1 MRIDTRLLKQHSA
14 LIAQRSVLC
23 AALCAM
29 LFALC
34 SVGEA
39 QQAKIPHIGF
49 LLDVPASTLAAR
61 IEAFQQGLRELGYVE
76 GKNIVIEWREAAKG
90 NFDRAR
96 ELADELVHLK
106 VDVLVSPGPTVT
118 RVLREATS
126 TIPIVM
132 AQDTDPV
139 GSGFALSLARPGRNI
154 TGLASLAPETGGKQM
169 ELLREISPKITRV
182 AIIGNSN
189 NPGDAQA
196 LRETVIAAGSI
207 DVFLRYLDVRDVK
220 DLDRIF
226 QTAAKGRADALLVL
240 GNPILNAHRKQIVD
254 LAAKHRFPATYGRPE
269 FVEAGGLLY
278 YGTNYNDLSRR
289 AATFVDKILKGAKPA
304 DLPIEQPT
312 KFEFIINL
320 KAAKQI
326 GLTIPNKVLA
336 KADRVIR

>member
-1 MRIDTRLLKQHSA
+1 MRIDTRSLKQHSA

-76 GKNIVIEWREAAKG
+76 GKNIVTEWREANG

-139 GSGFALSLARPGRNI
+139 GSGFALSLARPGGNI

-182 AIIGNSN
+182 AIVGNSN

-207 DVFLRYLDVRDVK
+207 DVFLRYLDVPDIK

-226 QTAAKGRADALLVL
+226 QTAAKARADALLVL

-269 FVEAGGLLY
+269 FV
-278 YGTNYNDLSRR
+278 
-289 AATFVDKILKGAKPA
+289 
-304 DLPIEQPT
+304 
-312 KFEFIINL
+312 NL

-326 GLTIPNKVLA
+326 SFVIPNKVLA
-336 KADRVIR
+336 KADKVIR

>member
-1 MRIDTRLLKQHSA
+1 MKIHTTQNTPRASRKRKFLRL
-14 LIAQRSVLC
+14 VLC
-23 AALCAM
+23 A
-29 LFALC
+29 LFMAFC
-34 SVGEA
+34 ISVRA
-39 QQAKIPHIGF
+39 QQPANVPRIGF
-49 LLDVPASTLAAR
+49 LLDVPASTLSSR
-61 IEAFQQGLRELGYVE
+61 IDAFHQGLRDLGYVE
-76 GKNIVIEWREAAKG
+76 GKNIIIEWRDTNG

-106 VDVLVSPGPTVT
+106 VGVLVSPGPSVT

-139 GSGFALSLARPGRNI
+139 GSGFALSLAHPGRNI
-154 TGLASLAPETGGKQM
+154 TGLATLAPETGGKQM

-207 DVFLRYLDVRDVK
+207 DVFLRYLDVPDIK
-220 DLDRIF
+220 DLERIF
-226 QTAAKGRADALLVL
+226 QTAAKARADALLVL

-278 YGTNYNDLSRR
+278 YGTNYNDLARR

-312 KFEFIINL
+312 KFELVINL

>member
-1 MRIDTRLLKQHSA
+1 MRIETRSLKQHSA
-14 LIAQRSVLC
+14 LVAQRSVLC
-23 AALCAM
+23 VALCVM

-34 SVGEA
+34 SVGET
-39 QQAKIPHIGF
+39 QSAKIPHIGF
-49 LLDVPASTLAAR
+49 LLDVPASTLTAR

-76 GKNIVIEWREAAKG
+76 GKNIVIEWREASG

-106 VDVLVSPGPTVT
+106 VDVLVSPGPSVT

-207 DVFLRYLDVRDVK
+207 DVFLRYLDVPDIK
-220 DLDRIF
+220 DLERIF
-226 QTAAKGRADALLVL
+226 QTAAKARADALLVL

>member
-1 MRIDTRLLKQHSA
+1 MRIETRSLKQHSA

-49 LLDVPASTLAAR
+49 LLDVPASTLTAR

-76 GKNIVIEWREAAKG
+76 GKNVVTEWREANG

-106 VDVLVSPGPTVT
+106 VDVLVSPGPSVT

-139 GSGFALSLARPGRNI
+139 GSGFALSLARPGGNI

-169 ELLREISPKITRV
+169 DS
-182 AIIGNSN
+182 
-189 NPGDAQA
+189 
-196 LRETVIAAGSI
+196 
-207 DVFLRYLDVRDVK
+207 
-220 DLDRIF
+220 
-226 QTAAKGRADALLVL
+226 
-240 GNPILNAHRKQIVD
+240 
-254 LAAKHRFPATYGRPE
+254 
-269 FVEAGGLLY
+269 
-278 YGTNYNDLSRR
+278 
-289 AATFVDKILKGAKPA
+289 
-304 DLPIEQPT
+304 
-312 KFEFIINL
+312 
-320 KAAKQI
+320 
-326 GLTIPNKVLA
+326 
-336 KADRVIR
+336 

>member
-1 MRIDTRLLKQHSA
+1 MRIETRSLKQHSA
-14 LIAQRSVLC
+14 LVAQRSVLC
-23 AALCAM
+23 VALCVM

-34 SVGEA
+34 SVGET
-39 QQAKIPHIGF
+39 QSAKIPHIGF
-49 LLDVPASTLAAR
+49 LLDVPASTLTAR

-76 GKNIVIEWREAAKG
+76 GKNIVIEWREASG

-106 VDVLVSPGPTVT
+106 VDVLVSPGPSVT

-207 DVFLRYLDVRDVK
+207 DVFLRYLDVPDIK
-220 DLDRIF
+220 DLERIF
-226 QTAAKGRADALLVL
+226 QTAAKARADALLVL

-326 GLTIPNKVLA
+326 GLAITNKVLA

>member
-1 MRIDTRLLKQHSA
+1 MKIHTTQNTPRASRKRKFLRL
-14 LIAQRSVLC
+14 VLC
-23 AALCAM
+23 A
-29 LFALC
+29 LFMAFC
-34 SVGEA
+34 ISVRA
-39 QQAKIPHIGF
+39 QQPANVPRIGF
-49 LLDVPASTLAAR
+49 LLDVPASTLSSR
-61 IEAFQQGLRELGYVE
+61 IDAFHQGLRDLGYVE
-76 GKNIVIEWREAAKG
+76 GKNIIIEWRDTNG

-106 VDVLVSPGPTVT
+106 VGVLVSPGPSVT

-139 GSGFALSLARPGRNI
+139 CSGFALSLAHPGRNI
-154 TGLASLAPETGGKQM
+154 TGLATLAPETGGKQI

-196 LRETVIAAGSI
+196 LRQTIIAAGSI
-207 DVFLRYLDVRDVK
+207 DVFLRYLDVPDIK
-220 DLDRIF
+220 DIETIF
-226 QTAAKGRADALLVL
+226 QTAARARADALLVL

-278 YGTNYNDLSRR
+278 YGTNYKDLARR

-312 KFEFIINL
+312 KFELVINL

>member
-1 MRIDTRLLKQHSA
+1 MKKRFT
-14 LIAQRSVLC
+14 VFTLC
-23 AALCAM
+23 AL

-34 SVGEA
+34 VPAEA
-39 QQAKIPHIGF
+39 QQPANVPRIGYISGGS
-49 LLDVPASTLAAR
+49 LPALATR
-61 IEAFQQGLRELGYVE
+61 VEAFRQGLRDLGYVE
-76 GKNIVIEWREAAKG
+76 GKNIIIEWREAKG

-96 ELADELVHLK
+96 ELAAELVRLK
-106 VDVLVSPGPTVT
+106 VDVFVSPGPAVT

-132 AQDTDPV
+132 SQDTDPV

-154 TGLASLAPETGGKQM
+154 TGLATLAPEMGGKQM
-169 ELLREISPKITRV
+169 ELLKEISSKISRV
-182 AIIGNSN
+182 AIIGNST

-207 DVFLRYLDVRDVK
+207 DVFLRYLDV
-220 DLDRIF
+220 LDPRELEKVF
-226 QTAAKGRADALLVL
+226 QTAAKARADAVLVL
-240 GNPILNAHRKQIVD
+240 GNPILNANRKQIVE
-254 LAAKHRFPATYGRPE
+254 LAVTHRLPATYARPE

-278 YGTNYNDLSRR
+278 YGPNYNDLSRR

-312 KFEFIINL
+312 KFELIVNL

-326 GLTIPNKVLA
+326 RLTISPKVLA
-336 KADRVIR
+336 RADKVIK

>member
-1 MRIDTRLLKQHSA
+1 MRIETRSLKQHSA
-14 LIAQRSVLC
+14 LVAQRSVLC
-23 AALCAM
+23 VALCVM

-34 SVGEA
+34 SVGET
-39 QQAKIPHIGF
+39 QSAKIPHIGF
-49 LLDVPASTLAAR
+49 LLDVPASTLTAR

-76 GKNIVIEWREAAKG
+76 GKNIVIEWREASG

-106 VDVLVSPGPTVT
+106 VDVLVSPGPSVT

-207 DVFLRYLDVRDVK
+207 DVFLRYLDVPDIK
-220 DLDRIF
+220 DLERIF
-226 QTAAKGRADALLVL
+226 QTAAKARADALLVL

-326 GLTIPNKVLA
+326 GLAIPNKVLA